1 MKRDEF
7 GLTLKQRKFAD
18 LYLQY
23 GNKTKAAIEA
33 GYSERSASA
42 IADETLG
49 NPKIVAY
56 LEHFQKNVDNERIA
70 GIEEVMQFYSD
81 VMRGR
86 VKDQFGLDASLADR
100 LKAGDSLA
108 KRYASVGKGYGKRKK
123 QVDDLTRS
131 LLEDAERMERERTG
145 DDCAK

>member
-33 GYSERSASA
+33 GYSKRSASA

-56 LEHFQKNVDNERIA
+56 LEHFQKNLDNERIA

-81 VMRGR
+81 VMR
-86 VKDQFGLDASLADR
+86 GLDASLADR

>member
-1 MKRDEF
+1 MF
-7 GLTLKQRKFAD
+7 LK
-18 LYLQY
+18 Y

-33 GYSERSASA
+33 GYSERSAPVTA
-42 IADETLG
+42 NEVLK
-49 NPKIVAY
+49 NPNVSAY
-56 LEHFQKNVDNERIA
+56 LEHLQANMDKERIA

-131 LLEDAERMERERTG
+131 LLEDAERMERERMG